1 MYTIELISNL
11 TRTHM
16 YMMELGEG
24 FTSMAVVDCKE
35 RRLISEVRNDAVGVL
50 GGRGRGEGER
60 GRGGEGRGGEGERG
74 RGGEGE
80 RGRGGEG
87 ERGRGLVIAW
97 GVARRLEKTL
107 VSLIPRLH
115 FPAFYGVWE

>member
-1 MYTIELISNL
+1 
-11 TRTHM
+11 M

-24 FTSMAVVDCKE
+24 LTSMAVVDCKE

-60 GRGGEGRGGEGERG
+60 GRGGEGERG

-87 ERGRGLVIAW
+87 ERGRGGGGEGEW
-97 GVARRLEKTL
+97 GREGSLLHGGWLED
-107 VSLIPRLH
+107 
-115 FPAFYGVWE
+115 